1 MATTEPRSRILDE
14 VRETATD
21 LRKAGL
27 ISKRRLEEYEVL
39 CRTND
44 SHLPAPDIRQIRL
57 EARMSQ
63 AVFAAVLN
71 VSVSSVQKWESGE
84 KKPSGASLKLLHL
97 VKRKGIEVLLY

>member
-44 SHLPAPDIRQIRL
+44 SHLPAHDIRQIRL